1 MNELMK
7 VAIWFLYCQVQG
19 QPGNHSQSQ
28 SVPASYPQSKIYFK
42 IKRSAKI

>member
-28 SVPASYPQSKIYFK
+28 SVPASYLQYKNLFQD
-42 IKRSAKI
+42 